1 MSIFIPY
8 SVDLVIEHFTTLYS
22 IDLSTLTSYETL
34 VVTLLSNLYFLVF
47 WGFIIYFSL
56 KIFNRIWERF
66 F

>member
-8 SVDLVIEHFTTLYS
+8 NSTMVIEHFTNLFS
-22 IDLSTLTSYETL
+22 LDLTTLTSFETL
-34 VVTLLSNLYFLVF
+34 IITILSNIYFFLF
-47 WGFIIYFSL
+47 WFIIVYFSL

>member
-8 SVDLVIEHFTTLYS
+8 SPSDVIQYFTTAFSLN
-22 IDLSTLTSYETL
+22 LTELTSFETL
-34 VVTLLSNLYFLVF
+34 IIMLLSNIYFFVF
-47 WGFIIYFSL
+47 WFIIVYFSL

>member
-8 SVDLVIEHFTTLYS
+8 SPSDALVFFTDLFSL
-22 IDLSTLTSYETL
+22 DLTVLTAYETL
-34 VVTLLSNLYFLVF
+34 VVTLLSNIYFFVF
-47 WGFIIYFSL
+47 WFVIIYFSL